1 MSTDAIAAPVAANDP
16 PAFKGLEGVEEF
28 VNSRALEIL
37 REWINEPEMLDILRQ
52 AGMMQAADSER
63 KEAA

>member
-1 MSTDAIAAPVAANDP
+1 MDNDVKAAALPAGDE
-16 PAFKGLEGVEEF
+16 PAFKGLEGVDEF

-37 REWINEPEMLDILRQ
+37 REWINEPEMLEILRQ
-52 AGMMQAADSER
+52 AGMTTAADGER